1 MSAPDRFIAW
11 CKQEQASLQQ
21 QLELLEASKV
31 LTGEDRGSGWVDT
44 ATESKKRAQ
53 ARLAELK
60 SLLTE
65 AGSAMVSKPA
75 KETISPDT
83 TNKPDTTIKK
93 VVAASSPR
101 GEMGQK
107 YLVAG
112 KRLSMRLWINEPG
125 GILKAPTTRDY
136 ETVGYVISGSA
147 RLDLEGQT
155 LNLKAGDSWLVPAGA
170 MHQYTIMQLFTAIE
184 ATAPPAEVHGRD
196 EPA

>member
-31 LTGEDRGSGWVDT
+31 LTGEDRGSGWLDT
-44 ATESKKRAQ
+44 TTESKKRTK
-53 ARLAELK
+53 ARLAELT
-60 SLLTE
+60 SLLSE
-65 AGSAMVSKPA
+65 AGAAMVSKPA
-75 KETISPDT
+75 NETISPDT
-83 TNKPDTTIKK
+83 TKKSDTTIKK
-93 VVAASSPR
+93 VEGASSPR

-112 KRLSMRLWINEPG
+112 KRLSMRLWIDEPG
-125 GILKAPTTRDY
+125 GKLKTPTIRDY

-155 LNLKAGDSWLVPAGA
+155 LNLNAGDSWLVPAGA
-170 MHQYTIMQLFTAIE
+170 MHQYTVIQPFTAIE

-196 EPA
+196 APV